1 MTLNVL
7 IVDDSATMR
16 SMLVKTLQMSG
27 LPLGT
32 VSQASN
38 GKEGLELL
46 DREWVDIVFLDIN
59 MPVMSGMEMIESMR
73 KKPELVNTPIIVV
86 STESSQTRIE
96 EVQSKGV
103 KFIHKPF
110 TPERVREIVQ
120 SIVGDPQDAS
130 A

>member
-59 MPVMSGMEMIESMR
+59 MPVLSGMEMIESMR

>member
-86 STESSQTRIE
+86 STESSQTRNE